1 MRLIDAD
8 ALEQELLAIRKRIA
22 DKAGADP
29 TWFQT
34 GACVGLETAG
44 QCISKASKTDAEPV
58 KHGKWEKVKCN
69 NILDKAVFSR
79 ALKCSECGKC
89 ESRKR
94 TAKFAVNKYKEAKEL
109 GNNDVLN
116 FDNVIA
122 DFVDLQY

>member
-44 QCISKASKTDAEPV
+44 QYISKASTTDAVPI
-58 KHGKWEKVKCN
+58 KHGHWIEKEYKYGGLMAEKMFCICSVCGEEQIQK
-69 NILDKAVFSR
+69 LDDKFEQFMTPYCAN
-79 ALKCSECGKC
+79 CG
-89 ESRKR
+89 
-94 TAKFAVNKYKEAKEL
+94 AKMDGGEENA
-109 GNNDVLN
+109 
-116 FDNVIA
+116 
-122 DFVDLQY
+122 